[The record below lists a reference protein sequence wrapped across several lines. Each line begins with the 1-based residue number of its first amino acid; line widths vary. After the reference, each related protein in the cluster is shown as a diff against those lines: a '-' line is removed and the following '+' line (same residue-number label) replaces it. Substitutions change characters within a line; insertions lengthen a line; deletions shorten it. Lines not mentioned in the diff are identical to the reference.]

1 MRKAPLD
8 ERFPGAAA
16 YGGRMGLLRRRAV
29 PSRVADVPLDR
40 GERRVAWA
48 LTTAGEPVV
57 ATDRGL
63 HLPARGRVGWE
74 EIERA
79 TFERPVL
86 TVLELAEVEGT
97 GTRHAV
103 ELDLETGTDL
113 PETVRARIGA
123 SVAWSSHTRLV
134 PSGGVRI
141 VGRRRAGLD
150 PLDWQLVFDR
160 DTDPRDP
167 AIRAQAEAVLDAA
180 RRTVG

>member
-1 MRKAPLD
+1 
-8 ERFPGAAA
+8 
-16 YGGRMGLLRRRAV
+16 MGILRRRSVPESVTAV
-29 PSRVADVPLDR
+29 ELDR

-48 LTTAGEPVV
+48 VTPEGDPVV

-63 HLPARGRVGWE
+63 HLPGRGRVGWE

-97 GTRHAV
+97 GRRHALA
-103 ELDLETGTDL
+103 LDLEGGTDL
-113 PETVRARIGA
+113 PETVRARVGA
-123 SVAWSSHTRLV
+123 SVAWSSHTKLV
-134 PSGGVRI
+134 PAGGVRV
-141 VGRRRAGLD
+141 VGRRRPGLD

-167 AIRAQAEAVLDAA
+167 AIRAQAEAVLEAA